1 MIEFQIE
8 KVKNLKESA
17 GTDPTLLE
25 HNTRFLFREL
35 CDVVLELLAREKERE
50 VQKEKE
56 EDKEAGEKLLHP
68 LR

>member
-35 CDVVLELLAREKERE
+35 CDVVLELLA
-50 VQKEKE
+50 KE
-56 EDKEAGEKLLHP
+56 EDREMASFLSKNRLKAPNKK
-68 LR
+68 